1 LIGTLFDT
9 DKAKGGK
16 GMFSFIARNAVQKI
30 VTLFF
35 VSVVSF
41 LIIHL
46 APGSPSQVDPMNPK
60 FTPEMVERFRAE
72 FNLDKPLYL
81 QYLFFYKDL
90 FTGATVSWKDNV
102 PVLKKIWQRFL
113 NSLPLFIVGTIL
125 TWTLSFPVGIR
136 SALARGG
143 IYDRTAT
150 FLAYFLISIPGFF
163 FAYILIIFVVTRM
176 HVPVIGMETF
186 GIGSASLLTTIM
198 DRIWH
203 LLIPSVLGATGG
215 IAVLS
220 RYVRSQMLE
229 VEGQD
234 YVRTARAKGLPADQ
248 VHYKHALRNA
258 LLPFVTMFGLILPG
272 LIGGS
277 VIIESIFS
285 WPGMGRM
292 AYEAILARDYPVILT
307 VNFISAV
314 LVLAGTFLSDVLYM
328 VVDPR
333 IRL

>member
-1 LIGTLFDT
+1 ML
-9 DKAKGGK
+9 
-16 GMFSFIARNAVQKI
+16 SFIGRSIIQKI
-30 VTLFF
+30 ITLFF
-35 VSVVSF
+35 VSIVSF
-41 LIIHL
+41 LIVYL
-46 APGSPSQVDPMNPK
+46 APGKPSQVDPLNPK
-60 FTPEMVERFRAE
+60 FTPEIVERFRKA
-72 FNLDKPLYL
+72 FHLDEPLHV
-81 QYLFFYKDL
+81 QYFYYYRDL
-90 FTGATVSWKDNV
+90 FTGKTVSWKDNQ
-102 PVLKKIWQRFL
+102 PVLLKIFERFV
-113 NSLPLFIVGTIL
+113 NSFPLFLVGTII
-125 TWTLSFPVGIR
+125 TWTLSFPIGIR
-136 SALARGG
+136 AAIFRGG
-143 IYDRTAT
+143 FFDRSTT
-150 FLAYFLISIPGFF
+150 FLSYLLISIPGFF
-163 FAYILIIFVVTRM
+163 FAYILIIIVVTRFQ
-176 HVPVIGMETF
+176 VPVIGMETF
-186 GIGSASLLTTIM
+186 GLGDASWLRTMM
-198 DRIWH
+198 DRVWH
-203 LLIPSVLGATGG
+203 LFIPSVLGATGG

-234 YVRTARAKGLPADQ
+234 YVRTAKAKGLSSEQ

-314 LVLAGTFLSDVLYM
+314 LVLIGTFISDVLYL

>member
-1 LIGTLFDT
+1 MLRFLGKSLI
-9 DKAKGGK
+9 
-16 GMFSFIARNAVQKI
+16 QKI
-30 VTLFF
+30 ITLFF

-46 APGSPSQVDPMNPK
+46 APGEPSQINPLNPK
-60 FTPEMVERFRAE
+60 FTPELVERMRKE
-72 FNLDKPLYL
+72 FHLDRPLHI
-81 QYLFFYKDL
+81 QYLLFYRNL
-90 FTGATVSWKDNV
+90 FSGRIVSWRDDQ
-102 PVLKKIWQRFL
+102 PVLAKIWDRFL
-113 NSLPLFIVGTIL
+113 NSLPLFIVGTLL
-125 TWTLSFPVGIR
+125 TWTFSFPVGIR
-136 SALARGG
+136 SAIHRDGP
-143 IYDRTAT
+143 YDKTTT
-150 FLAYFLISIPGFF
+150 FFAYLLISIPGFF
-163 FAYILIIFVVTRM
+163 FAYILIILVVTEL
-176 HVPVIGMETF
+176 HVPVIGMQTY
-186 GIGSASLLTTIM
+186 GVTTQSPLVYIM

-203 LLIPSVLGATGG
+203 LVLPSVLGATGG

-229 VEGQD
+229 IIGLD
-234 YVRTARAKGLPADQ
+234 YVRTARAKGLNDDA
-248 VHYKHALRNA
+248 VYYRHALRNA

-292 AYEAILARDYPVILT
+292 AYDAILARDYPIILT
-307 VNFISAV
+307 LNFLTAV
-314 LVLAGTFLSDVLYM
+314 LVLIGTLISDLLYM

>member
-1 LIGTLFDT
+1 ML
-9 DKAKGGK
+9 
-16 GMFSFIARNAVQKI
+16 SFIGRSTVQKI
-30 VTLFF
+30 ITLFF
-35 VSVVSF
+35 VSIVSF

-46 APGSPSQVDPMNPK
+46 APGEPSQVDPLNPK
-60 FTPEMVERFRAE
+60 FTPEMVEKFREA
-72 FNLDKPLYL
+72 FHLDQPLYR
-81 QYLFFYKDL
+81 QYLYFYRDL
-90 FTGATVSWKDNV
+90 FSGKTISWKDNQ
-102 PVLKKIWQRFL
+102 PVLKKIWERFL

-125 TWTLSFPVGIR
+125 TWTISFPVGIR
-136 SALARGG
+136 SALFRGG
-143 IYDRTAT
+143 IYDRSST
-150 FLAYFLISIPGFF
+150 FFAYLLISIPGFF
-163 FAYILIIFVVTRM
+163 FAYILIIFVVTQFQ
-176 HVPVIGMETF
+176 VPVIGMETF
-186 GIGSASLLTTIM
+186 GIGETAWLNRAM

-203 LLIPSVLGATGG
+203 LLLPSLLGATGG

-234 YVRTARAKGLPADQ
+234 YVRTAKAKGLTPDQ

-277 VIIESIFS
+277 VIIESIFA

-307 VNFISAV
+307 INFVSAV
-314 LVLAGTFLSDVLYM
+314 LVLIGTFISDLLYL

>member
-1 LIGTLFDT
+1 ML
-9 DKAKGGK
+9 A
-16 GMFSFIARNAVQKI
+16 FIARSAVRKA

-46 APGSPSQVDPMNPK
+46 APGEPSQVDPMNPR
-60 FTPEMVERFRAE
+60 FTPEMVERFRKE
-72 FNLDKPLYL
+72 FHLDKPLYL
-81 QYLFFYKDL
+81 QYLYFYRDL
-90 FTGATVSWKDNV
+90 FTGKTVSWKDNRS
-102 PVLKKIWQRFL
+102 VLEKIWERFL
-113 NSLPLFIVGTIL
+113 NSLPLFVVGTLL
-125 TWTLSFPVGIR
+125 TWTLSFPLGIR
-136 SALARGG
+136 SALKRGG
-143 IYDRTAT
+143 AFDRSVT
-150 FLAYFLISIPGFF
+150 FFSYLLISIPGFF
-163 FAYILIIFVVTRM
+163 FAYVLIIFVVTRF
-176 HVPVIGMETF
+176 HVPVIGMQTF
-186 GIGSASLLTTIM
+186 GLEGAAWHTIVM
-198 DRIWH
+198 DRVWH

-234 YVRTARAKGLPADQ
+234 YVRTAFAKGLHPDQ

-314 LVLAGTFLSDVLYM
+314 LVLAGTFISDLLYLM
-328 VVDPR
+328 VDPR
-333 IRL
+333 IRLS

>member
-1 LIGTLFDT
+1 MI
-9 DKAKGGK
+9 
-16 GMFSFIARNAVQKI
+16 SFIGRSIIQKI

-35 VSVVSF
+35 VSIVSF

-46 APGSPSQVDPMNPK
+46 APGEPSQVDPMNPK
-60 FTPEMVERFRAE
+60 FTPEMVQRFREA
-72 FNLDKPLYL
+72 FHLDKPLQV
-81 QYLFFYKDL
+81 QYLYFYRDL
-90 FTGATVSWKDNV
+90 FTGKTISWKDSQS
-102 PVLKKIWQRFL
+102 VLKKIWERFL

-125 TWTLSFPVGIR
+125 TWTISFPLGIR
-136 SALARGG
+136 SAIFRGSF
-143 IYDRTAT
+143 YDRSAT
-150 FLAYFLISIPGFF
+150 FFSYLLISIPGFF
-163 FAYILIIFVVTRM
+163 FAYILIIFVVTHF

-186 GIGSASLLTTIM
+186 GIGDTSWPHIAM

-203 LLIPSVLGATGG
+203 LLLPSILGATAG

-234 YVRTARAKGLPADQ
+234 YVRTAKAKGLSPDQ

-307 VNFISAV
+307 VNFVSAV
-314 LVLAGTFLSDVLYM
+314 LVLAGTFISDILYL

>member
-1 LIGTLFDT
+1 
-9 DKAKGGK
+9 
-16 GMFSFIARNAVQKI
+16 MVSFIGRSAVQKI
-30 VTLFF
+30 ITLFF
-35 VSVVSF
+35 VSIISF
-41 LIIHL
+41 MIIHL
-46 APGSPSQVDPMNPK
+46 APGKPSQVNPLNPK
-60 FTPEMVERFRAE
+60 FTPEMVERFRKE

-81 QYLFFYKDL
+81 QYLYFYKDL
-90 FTGATVSWKDNV
+90 FTGKTVSWKDNQS
-102 PVLKKIWQRFL
+102 VLKKIWGRFL

-136 SALARGG
+136 SALNRGRWF
-143 IYDRTAT
+143 DRSTT
-150 FLAYFLISIPGFF
+150 FVAYLLISIPGFF
-163 FAYILIIFVVTRM
+163 FAYILIILVVTRF

-186 GIGSASLLTTIM
+186 GMENAPIPNLIM

-203 LLIPSVLGATGG
+203 LLIPSVLGAVGG

-220 RYVRSQMLE
+220 RYVRSQMME
-229 VEGQD
+229 VEGAD
-234 YVRTARAKGLPADQ
+234 YVRTAKAKGLPPDQ

-292 AYEAILARDYPVILT
+292 AYEAILARDYPIILT
-307 VNFISAV
+307 VNFVSAV
-314 LVLAGTFLSDVLYM
+314 LVLIGTFLSDLLYL

>member
-1 LIGTLFDT
+1 ML
-9 DKAKGGK
+9 
-16 GMFSFIARNAVQKI
+16 SFIGRSVIQKTI
-30 VTLFF
+30 TLFF
-35 VSVVSF
+35 VSIVSF

-46 APGSPSQVDPMNPK
+46 APGAPSQVDPLNPK
-60 FTPEMVERFRAE
+60 FTPEMVERFRKE
-72 FNLDKPLYL
+72 FHLDEPLYK
-81 QYLFFYKDL
+81 QYTYFYSDL
-90 FTGATVSWKDNV
+90 LTGKTVSWKDNQS
-102 PVLKKIWQRFL
+102 VLGKIWERFL
-113 NSLPLFIVGTIL
+113 NSLPLFIVGTII

-136 SALARGG
+136 SAIFRGG
-143 IYDRTAT
+143 WYDRNAT
-150 FLAYFLISIPGFF
+150 FFSYLLISIPGFF
-163 FAYILIIFVVTRM
+163 FAYILIIFVVTQF
-176 HVPVIGMETF
+176 HVPVIGLKTF
-186 GIGSASLLTTIM
+186 GIGDAAWPRLVM
-198 DRIWH
+198 DRVWH
-203 LLIPSVLGATGG
+203 LLLPSVLGATGG
-215 IAVLS
+215 IAILS

-234 YVRTARAKGLPADQ
+234 YVRTARAKGVPEEQ

-292 AYEAILARDYPVILT
+292 AFEAILARDYPVILT
-307 VNFISAV
+307 VNFISAL
-314 LVLAGTFLSDVLYM
+314 LVLAGTFVSDLLYL

>member
-1 LIGTLFDT
+1 MLSFVGRTL
-9 DKAKGGK
+9 
-16 GMFSFIARNAVQKI
+16 VQKV

-46 APGSPSQVDPMNPK
+46 APGEPSQVDPMNPK
-60 FTPEMVERFRAE
+60 FTPEMVERFKNA
-72 FNLDKPLYL
+72 FHLDEPLHV
-81 QYLFFYKDL
+81 QYLFFYRDL
-90 FTGATVSWKDNV
+90 FAGETVSWKDNRSV
-102 PVLKKIWQRFL
+102 MAKIWERFL
-113 NSLPLFIVGTIL
+113 NSLPLFVVGTLL

-136 SALARGG
+136 SAIFRGG
-143 IYDRTAT
+143 IYDKTTT
-150 FLAYFLISIPGFF
+150 FLSYLLISIPGFF
-163 FAYILIIFVVTRM
+163 FAYVLIIFVVNTFG
-176 HVPVIGMETF
+176 VPVIGMQTF
-186 GIGSASLLTTIM
+186 GIGDAPWPHLIM
-198 DRIWH
+198 DRVWH
-203 LLIPSVLGATGG
+203 LLLPSILGATGG

-229 VEGQD
+229 VEAQD
-234 YVRTARAKGLPADQ
+234 YVRTARAKGLPAEQ
-248 VHYKHALRNA
+248 VHYRHALRNA
-258 LLPFVTMFGLILPG
+258 LLPFVTMFGLVLPG

-314 LVLAGTFLSDVLYM
+314 LVLGGTFISDLLYLI
-328 VVDPR
+328 VDPR

>member
-1 LIGTLFDT
+1 MI
-9 DKAKGGK
+9 A
-16 GMFSFIARNAVQKI
+16 FIARSAIQKI
-30 VTLFF
+30 ITLFF
-35 VSVVSF
+35 VAVVSF

-46 APGSPSQVDPMNPK
+46 APGEPSQVDPLNPK
-60 FTPEMVERFRAE
+60 FTPEMVERFRTE
-72 FNLDKPLYL
+72 FHLDEPLYI
-81 QYLFFYKDL
+81 QFVYFYRDL
-90 FTGATVSWKDNV
+90 FTGQTLSWKDNQS
-102 PVLKKIWQRFL
+102 VLKKIEERFL

-125 TWTLSFPVGIR
+125 TWTISFPIGIR
-136 SALARGG
+136 SAIFRGG
-143 IYDRTAT
+143 VYDRSAT
-150 FLAYFLISIPGFF
+150 FFAYLLISIPGFF
-163 FAYILIIFVVTRM
+163 FAYILIIFVVS
-176 HVPVIGMETF
+176 HFQVPVIGMETF
-186 GIGSASLLTTIM
+186 GTAGTSWIQVAM

-203 LLIPSVLGATGG
+203 LLLPSLLGATGG

-234 YVRTARAKGLPADQ
+234 YVRTAKAKGLPAEQ

-277 VIIESIFS
+277 VIIETIFS
-285 WPGMGRM
+285 WPGIGRM
-292 AYEAILARDYPVILT
+292 AFEAILARDYPIILT
-307 VNFISAV
+307 VNFVSAV
-314 LVLAGTFLSDVLYM
+314 LVLAGTFISDLLYM

>member
-1 LIGTLFDT
+1 
-9 DKAKGGK
+9 
-16 GMFSFIARNAVQKI
+16 MFSFIARNVVQKTI
-30 VTLFF
+30 TLFF

-102 PVLKKIWQRFL
+102 PVLKKIWERFL

-143 IYDRTAT
+143 LYDRTAT
-150 FLAYFLISIPGFF
+150 FMAYFLISIPGFF
-163 FAYILIIFVVTRM
+163 FAYILIIFVVTRL

-186 GIGSASLLTTIM
+186 GIGSASLITTIM

-248 VHYKHALRNA
+248 VHYRHALRNA

-285 WPGMGRM
+285 WPGIGRM

>member
-1 LIGTLFDT
+1 ML
-9 DKAKGGK
+9 
-16 GMFSFIARNAVQKI
+16 SFIGRSIIQKI
-30 VTLFF
+30 ITLFF
-35 VSVVSF
+35 VSIVSF
-41 LIIHL
+41 LIVYL
-46 APGSPSQVDPMNPK
+46 APGKPSQVDPLNPK
-60 FTPEMVERFRAE
+60 FTPEIVERFRKA
-72 FNLDKPLYL
+72 FHLDEPLHV
-81 QYLFFYKDL
+81 QYFYYYRDL
-90 FTGATVSWKDNV
+90 FTGKTLSWKDNQ
-102 PVLKKIWQRFL
+102 PVLLKIFDRFV
-113 NSLPLFIVGTIL
+113 NSLPLFLVGTII
-125 TWTLSFPVGIR
+125 TWTLSFPIGIR
-136 SALARGG
+136 AAIFRGG
-143 IYDRTAT
+143 FFDRSTT
-150 FLAYFLISIPGFF
+150 FFSYLLISIPGFF
-163 FAYILIIFVVTRM
+163 FAYILIIFVVTRFQI
-176 HVPVIGMETF
+176 PVIGMETF
-186 GIGSASLLTTIM
+186 GLGDASWLRTMM
-198 DRIWH
+198 DRVWH
-203 LLIPSVLGATGG
+203 LFIPSVLGATGG

-234 YVRTARAKGLPADQ
+234 YVRTAKAKGLSSEQ

-314 LVLAGTFLSDVLYM
+314 LVLIGTFISDVLYL

>member
-1 LIGTLFDT
+1 ML
-9 DKAKGGK
+9 
-16 GMFSFIARNAVQKI
+16 SFIGRSVIQKM

-41 LIIHL
+41 MIIHL
-46 APGSPSQVDPMNPK
+46 APGEPSQVDPLNPK
-60 FTPEMVERFRAE
+60 FTPEMVERFQKA
-72 FNLDKPLYL
+72 FHLDKPLYV
-81 QYLFFYKDL
+81 QYVYFYRDL
-90 FTGATVSWKDNV
+90 FAGRSVSWRDNQS
-102 PVLKKIWQRFL
+102 VLAKIWERFL
-113 NSLPLFIVGTIL
+113 NSLPLFIVGTLI
-125 TWTLSFPVGIR
+125 TWTLSFPIGIR
-136 SALARGG
+136 AAIFRGG
-143 IYDRTAT
+143 LYDRFTT
-150 FLAYFLISIPGFF
+150 FFSYLLISIPGFF
-163 FAYILIIFVVTRM
+163 FAYLLIIVVVNRF

-186 GIGSASLLTTIM
+186 GLGAAPWPTLFM

-203 LLIPSVLGATGG
+203 LLLPSVLGATGG

-220 RYVRSQMLE
+220 RYVRGQMLE

-234 YVRTARAKGLPADQ
+234 YVRTARAKGLPPEQ

-292 AYEAILARDYPVILT
+292 AFEAILARDYPVILT
-307 VNFISAV
+307 VNFVSAV
-314 LVLAGTFLSDVLYM
+314 LVLAGTFISDLLYL

>member
-1 LIGTLFDT
+1 MLTFIGR
-9 DKAKGGK
+9 
-16 GMFSFIARNAVQKI
+16 SVVQKTI
-30 VTLFF
+30 TLFF
-35 VSVVSF
+35 VSIVSF

-46 APGSPSQVDPMNPK
+46 APGSPSQVDPLNPK
-60 FTPEMVERFRAE
+60 FTPEMVERFQKE
-72 FNLDKPLYL
+72 FHLDKPLYT
-81 QYLFFYKDL
+81 QYIYFYHDL
-90 FTGATVSWKDNV
+90 FTGKTVSWKDNQS
-102 PVLKKIWQRFL
+102 VLKKIWERFL
-113 NSLPLFIVGTIL
+113 NSLPLFVLGTLI

-136 SALARGG
+136 SAIFRGG
-143 IYDRTAT
+143 IYDRSAT
-150 FLAYFLISIPGFF
+150 FISYVLISIPGFF
-163 FAYILIIFVVTRM
+163 FAYVLIIFVVTYF

-186 GIGSASLLTTIM
+186 GIGNASPIYLIM

-203 LLIPSVLGATGG
+203 LLLPSVLAATGG

-234 YVRTARAKGLPADQ
+234 YIRTARAKGLPPEQ

-292 AYEAILARDYPVILT
+292 AFEAILARDYPIILT
-307 VNFISAV
+307 VNFVSAV
-314 LVLAGTFLSDVLYM
+314 LVLAGTFISDLLYL

>member
-1 LIGTLFDT
+1 MIPFIGR
-9 DKAKGGK
+9 
-16 GMFSFIARNAVQKI
+16 SIIQKI
-30 VTLFF
+30 ITLFF
-35 VSVVSF
+35 VSIVSF

-46 APGSPSQVDPMNPK
+46 APGKPSQVDPLNPK
-60 FTPEMVERFRAE
+60 FTPEVVERFQKE
-72 FNLDKPLYL
+72 FHLDKALHI
-81 QYLFFYKDL
+81 QYLFFYRDL
-90 FTGATVSWKDNV
+90 FTGKTVSWKDNQS
-102 PVLKKIWQRFL
+102 VLKKIWERFL

-136 SALARGG
+136 SAISRGG
-143 IYDRTAT
+143 IYDRSAT
-150 FLAYFLISIPGFF
+150 FISYFLISIPGFF
-163 FAYILIIFVVTRM
+163 FAYMMIIFVVTRF

-186 GIGSASLLTTIM
+186 GIGNTSWLYTAM
-198 DRIWH
+198 DRVWH
-203 LLIPSVLGATGG
+203 LLLPSALGATGG
-215 IAVLS
+215 IAILS

-234 YVRTARAKGLPADQ
+234 YIRTARAKGLPPDQ
-248 VHYKHALRNA
+248 IHYKHALRNA

-292 AYEAILARDYPVILT
+292 AYEAILSRDYPIILT
-307 VNFISAV
+307 VNFVSAV
-314 LVLAGTFLSDVLYM
+314 LVLAGTFLSDLLYLI
-328 VVDPR
+328 VDPR